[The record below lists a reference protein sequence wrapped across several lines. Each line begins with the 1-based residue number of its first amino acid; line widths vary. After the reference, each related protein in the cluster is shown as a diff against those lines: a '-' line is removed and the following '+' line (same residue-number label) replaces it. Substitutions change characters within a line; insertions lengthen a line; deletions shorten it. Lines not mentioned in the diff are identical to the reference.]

1 MLKFGVVVIA
11 ALAVCWGFYMYV
23 PETTH
28 VIGHLPRVGTPIT
41 GMMMIGGLVT
51 FAFWRIVSGK

>member
-11 ALAVCWGFYMYV
+11 AMAVCWGVYKYI
-23 PETTH
+23 PESTH
-28 VIGHLPRVGTPIT
+28 IAYNLPRVGTPIT
-41 GMMMIGGLVT
+41 YMMMVGGVVT